1 VTDANPK
8 APRQFRLSADVWKLL
23 SREAKR
29 RRETRTAVLEDL
41 VRAALRETK
50 RDRLLEEVQKP

>member
-1 VTDANPK
+1 
-8 APRQFRLSADVWKLL
+8 LL